1 MKIEWKTC
9 FKAGFSIFIL
19 YLAIK
24 YAGNIAN
31 FISLG
36 IGAAAPLFIG
46 CAIAYFVNILMK
58 FYERLYFPKSTKT
71 AVIKSRRIVCMIG
84 SFLTLI
90 AVIVLIVSLVVPQLI
105 LCVKLIFSE
114 IPDAMR
120 FLADK
125 ADDLKY
131 MPENVIRFLADT
143 DWKSQFDKLVNAFTS
158 GITNI
163 MDMVMQ
169 TVMAVF
175 SGIVTALI
183 SIIFSIYLLL
193 AKDSLKAQTTRLLK
207 RYLSPKLTKKVKYVV
222 TVLHDCF
229 HNYIVGQCL
238 EAVILGVLCTLGMMI
253 FRLPYATMIGAL
265 VAFTALIPIAGAYI
279 GAFVGAFMI
288 LTVSPVKALIF
299 LIFIVVL
306 QQIEGNIIYPRVVG
320 SSIGLPGIW
329 VLAAITIGGGMAG
342 VLGMLVGV
350 PIAAVIYKIIR
361 DDVNGECVLASSK
374 NSLSSK

>member
-9 FKAGFSIFIL
+9 FKVGFSIFVL

-24 YAGNIAN
+24 YGANIAD

-36 IGAAAPLFIG
+36 IGAATPLFIG
-46 CAIAYFVNILMK
+46 SAIAYFVNILMK
-58 FYERLYFPKSTKT
+58 FYEKLYFPKSRKPV
-71 AVIKSRRIVCMIG
+71 VIKSRRIVCMAWA
-84 SFLTLI
+84 FLTLI

-120 FLADK
+120 YLADK
-125 ADDLKY
+125 AEDLKY

-175 SGIVTALI
+175 SGLVTALI
-183 SIIFSIYLLL
+183 SVIFSIYLLL
-193 AKDSLKAQTTRLLK
+193 AKDTLKVQSNRILK
-207 RYLSPKLTKKVKYVV
+207 RYLSPRITKKIKYVA
-222 TVLHDCF
+222 TVLNDCF
-229 HNYIVGQCL
+229 HHYIVGQCL
-238 EAVILGVLCTLGMMI
+238 EAVILGVLCTLGMI
-253 FRLPYATMIGAL
+253 ILRLPYASMIGAL

-279 GAFVGAFMI
+279 GALVGAFMI

-299 LIFIVVL
+299 LIFIVLL

-342 VLGMLVGV
+342 ILGMLIGV
-350 PIAAVIYKIIR
+350 PIAAAIYKILR
-361 DDVNGECVLASSK
+361 DDVNGECILANSK
-374 NSLSSK
+374 L

>member
-1 MKIEWKTC
+1 MKLEWKTC
-9 FKAGFSIFIL
+9 FKVGISIFIL
-19 YLAIK
+19 YLAIR
-24 YAGNIAN
+24 YGANIAD

-36 IGAAAPLFIG
+36 IGAATPLFIG
-46 CAIAYFVNILMK
+46 CGIAYFVNILMK
-58 FYERLYFPKSTKT
+58 FYEKLYFPRSSKT
-71 AVIKSRRIVCMIG
+71 IVLKSRRIVCMAG
-84 SFLTLI
+84 AFLTLI
-90 AVIVLIVSLVVPQLI
+90 ALVVLIVSLVVPQLI

-143 DWKSQFDKLVNAFTS
+143 DWKSQFDKLINAFTS
-158 GITNI
+158 GLTNI

-183 SIIFSIYLLL
+183 SIIFSVYLLL
-193 AKDSLKAQTTRLLK
+193 AKDSLKSQTIRLMK
-207 RYLSPKLTKKVKYVV
+207 RYLSPQANKKVKYVWA
-222 TVLHDCF
+222 VLHDCF

-238 EAVILGVLCTLGMMI
+238 EAVILGGLCTLGMI
-253 FRLPYATMIGAL
+253 ILRLPYATMIGAL

-279 GAFVGAFMI
+279 GAIVGAFMI
-288 LTVSPVKALIF
+288 LTVSPVKALVF

-342 VLGMLVGV
+342 VLGMLIGV
-350 PIAAVIYKIIR
+350 PIAAAIYKIIR
-361 DDVNGECVLASSK
+361 DDVNGECALGRIVR
-374 NSLSSK
+374 

>member
-1 MKIEWKTC
+1 MKLEWKTC
-9 FKAGFSIFIL
+9 FKVGISVFIL
-19 YLAIK
+19 YLAIR
-24 YAGNIAN
+24 YGANIAD

-36 IGAAAPLFIG
+36 IGATTPLFIG

-58 FYERLYFPKSTKT
+58 FYERHYFPRSSKP
-71 AVIKSRRIVCMIG
+71 AVLKSRRIVCMAG
-84 SFLTLI
+84 AFLTLI
-90 AVIVLIVSLVVPQLI
+90 ALIVLIVSLVVPQLI
-105 LCVKLIFSE
+105 LCVKLIFAE
-114 IPDAMR
+114 IPDAMK

-143 DWKSQFDKLVNAFTS
+143 DWKSQFDKLINAFTS
-158 GITNI
+158 GLTNI

-183 SIIFSIYLLL
+183 SIIFSVYLLL
-193 AKDSLKAQTTRLLK
+193 AKDNLKVQMVKLLK
-207 RYLSPKLTKKVKYVV
+207 RYLSPQVTKKIKYVSS
-222 TVLHDCF
+222 VLHDCF
-229 HNYIVGQCL
+229 HNYIVGQCI
-238 EAVILGVLCTLGMMI
+238 EAVILGCLCTLGMMI
-253 FRLPYATMIGAL
+253 LRLPYATMIGAL

-279 GAFVGAFMI
+279 GAIVGAFMI
-288 LTVSPVKALIF
+288 LTVSPVKALVF
-299 LIFIVVL
+299 LIFILVL

-342 VLGMLVGV
+342 VIGMLIGV
-350 PIAAVIYKIIR
+350 PIAATVYKIIR
-361 DDVNGECVLASSK
+361 DDVNGKCILANPK
-374 NSLSSK
+374 L

>member
-1 MKIEWKTC
+1 MKLEWKTC
-9 FKAGFSIFIL
+9 FKVGISVFIL
-19 YLAIK
+19 YLAIR
-24 YAGNIAN
+24 YGANIAD

-36 IGAAAPLFIG
+36 IGAATPLFIG

-58 FYERLYFPKSTKT
+58 FYERHYFPRSSKP
-71 AVIKSRRIVCMIG
+71 AVLKSRRIVCMAG
-84 SFLTLI
+84 AFLTLI
-90 AVIVLIVSLVVPQLI
+90 ALIVLIVSLVVPQLI
-105 LCVKLIFSE
+105 LCVKLIFAE

-143 DWKSQFDKLVNAFTS
+143 DWKSQFDKLINAFTS
-158 GITNI
+158 GLTNI

-183 SIIFSIYLLL
+183 SIIFSVYLLL
-193 AKDSLKAQTTRLLK
+193 AKDNLKVQMVKLLK
-207 RYLSPKLTKKVKYVV
+207 RYLSPQVTKKIKYVSS
-222 TVLHDCF
+222 VLHDCF
-229 HNYIVGQCL
+229 HNYIVGQCI
-238 EAVILGVLCTLGMMI
+238 EAVILGCLCTLGMMI
-253 FRLPYATMIGAL
+253 LRLPYATMIGAL

-279 GAFVGAFMI
+279 GAIVGAFMI
-288 LTVSPVKALIF
+288 LTVSPVKALVF
-299 LIFIVVL
+299 LIFILVL

-342 VLGMLVGV
+342 VIGMLIGV
-350 PIAAVIYKIIR
+350 PIAATVYKIIR
-361 DDVNGECVLASSK
+361 DDVNGKCILANPK
-374 NSLSSK
+374 L

>member
-1 MKIEWKTC
+1 MKLEWKTC
-9 FKAGFSIFIL
+9 FKVGLSIFIL
-19 YLAIK
+19 YLAIR
-24 YAGNIAN
+24 YGANIAD

-36 IGAAAPLFIG
+36 IGAATPLFIG

-58 FYERLYFPKSTKT
+58 FYERLYFPRSKKS
-71 AVIKSRRIVCMIG
+71 AVIKSRRIVCMAG
-84 SFLTLI
+84 AFLTLI
-90 AVIVLIVSLVVPQLI
+90 ALIVLIVSLVVPQLI

-143 DWKSQFDKLVNAFTS
+143 DWKTQFDKLINAFTS
-158 GITNI
+158 GLTNI

-169 TVMAVF
+169 TVMRVF

-183 SIIFSIYLLL
+183 SIIFSVYLLL
-193 AKDSLKAQTTRLLK
+193 AKDSLKVQTVKLLK
-207 RYLSPKLTKKVKYVV
+207 RYLSPQATKKVKYVWS
-222 TVLHDCF
+222 VLHDCF

-238 EAVILGVLCTLGMMI
+238 EAVILGGLCTLGMII

-265 VAFTALIPIAGAYI
+265 IAFTALIPIAGAYI
-279 GAFVGAFMI
+279 GAIVGAFMI
-288 LTVSPVKALIF
+288 LTVSPVKALVF
-299 LIFIVVL
+299 LIFIAVL

-342 VLGMLVGV
+342 VLGMLIGV
-350 PIAAVIYKIIR
+350 PIAAAIYKIIR
-361 DDVNGECVLASSK
+361 DDVNGECVLANPK
-374 NSLSSK
+374 L

>member
-1 MKIEWKTC
+1 MKLEWKTC
-9 FKAGFSIFIL
+9 FKVGISIFIL
-19 YLAIK
+19 YLAIR
-24 YAGNIAN
+24 YGANIAD

-36 IGAAAPLFIG
+36 IGAATPLFIG

-58 FYERLYFPKSTKT
+58 FYERLYFPRSKKSS
-71 AVIKSRRIVCMIG
+71 VIKSRRIVCMAG
-84 SFLTLI
+84 AFLTLI
-90 AVIVLIVSLVVPQLI
+90 ALIVLIVSLVVPQLI

-143 DWKSQFDKLVNAFTS
+143 DWKTQFDKLINAFTS
-158 GITNI
+158 GLTNI

-169 TVMAVF
+169 TVMKVF

-183 SIIFSIYLLL
+183 SIIFSVYLLL
-193 AKDSLKAQTTRLLK
+193 AKDSLKVQAVKLLK
-207 RYLSPKLTKKVKYVV
+207 RYLSPQTTKKVKYVWS
-222 TVLHDCF
+222 VLHDCF

-238 EAVILGVLCTLGMMI
+238 EAVILGGLCTLGMMI
-253 FRLPYATMIGAL
+253 LRLPYATMIGAL

-279 GAFVGAFMI
+279 GALVGAFMI
-288 LTVSPVKALIF
+288 LTVSPVKALVF

-342 VLGMLVGV
+342 ILGMLIGV
-350 PIAAVIYKIIR
+350 PIAAAVYKIIR
-361 DDVNGECVLASSK
+361 DDVNGQCVLANPK
-374 NSLSSK
+374 L